1 MVHNYSKYVIQKSIA
16 KAGVPERPPS
26 VQPAYLGSRKK
37 TMKPIHV
44 NLLYSPK
51 V

>member
-1 MVHNYSKYVIQKSIA
+1 MVHNCSKSVIQKSIA
-16 KAGVPERPPS
+16 KAGVPKRPPS
-26 VQPAYLGSRKK
+26 VQPACLGSRKK
-37 TMKPIHV
+37 TIGPIPV